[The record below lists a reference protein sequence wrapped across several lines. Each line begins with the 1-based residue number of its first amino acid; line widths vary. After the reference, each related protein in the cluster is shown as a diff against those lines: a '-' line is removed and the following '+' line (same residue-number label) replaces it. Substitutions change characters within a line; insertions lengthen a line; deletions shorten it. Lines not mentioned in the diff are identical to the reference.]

1 MAIYLG
7 RRVPSEPDLQTTS
20 LVLVVLASQLH
31 SCDDQLHRQH
41 RHRIGREASPL
52 LPDIGRTHPVKSN
65 GIRLVALGE
74 DSVAGELT
82 DPLAVGVVGLGAM
95 GGGIIRRLHDV
106 GYEVLGLD
114 VETSKRESVERD
126 GIRTAR
132 SIEELARSVDVILTS
147 LPNTEAVSDVVLG
160 PQGLIDVAG
169 RRVDTVIEMSTINPN
184 VWQEIAETVLSNGL
198 HCLDAPVTGGPDEA
212 RAGELK
218 MYVGGDEDLIAR
230 WSELLSVLGDVI
242 SVGGTG
248 AGHVVKIVNNL
259 MSIANIAVAAEAM
272 ALGVSA
278 GMEPSKL
285 FDALAVGGGRSHG
298 FLKRSDTFISYPVIR
313 ILIGRDC
320 NNQRFDTSLQ

>member
-1 MAIYLG
+1 
-7 RRVPSEPDLQTTS
+7 
-20 LVLVVLASQLH
+20 
-31 SCDDQLHRQH
+31 
-41 RHRIGREASPL
+41 
-52 LPDIGRTHPVKSN
+52 
-65 GIRLVALGE
+65 
-74 DSVAGELT
+74 LT

-298 FLKRSDTFISYPVIR
+298 FLKRFPRVVAGDLAPRAPVSLCLKDLRVIR
-313 ILIGRDC
+313 ELAAATGLQLHLLPSITGAYEA
-320 NNQRFDTSLQ
+320 TSELGYGALDFAAVVRLYEHEAGIDISRRTQGPTGAKS